1 MPLQWRPMQANDVAG
16 CAKIIAAHPVIGPR
30 YGPAIKDLPRCW
42 LRLLGSEAMTTAVFE
57 EVEKGRATLA
67 GVGVGVFVRDEFV
80 REMKATPQFWIG
92 AELTSRAL
100 RADSPVLSDKEV
112 REANSGEGL
121 NELVWETL
129 PHPAF
134 AERSEMY
141 HLMGRAYIEIHRGY
155 RLKEMITSQ
164 AESPQRLQWAI
175 DAGGLYWDPKAARYV
190 KSITRG
196 KEEFSRNP
204 HIVGITRELERGR
217 PGSWVGTLFD
227 YQPPLLYFSASEQR
241 MLMRCMSNNMGTNSA
256 LARELN
262 VSLPTVKKMWLSIY
276 DRVAAHIPEWMS
288 EDSRSAAGSKRGKEK
303 KRRLLA
309 YLQDHPEELRP
320 VLRRFNGQ
328 KVRPSA
334 SAPMTESAPSTRDFK
349 I

>member
-1 MPLQWRPMQANDVAG
+1 MPLQWRPMKPDDVAG
-16 CAKIIAAHPVIGPR
+16 CAEIIAAHPIIGPR
-30 YGPAIKDLPRCW
+30 YGSAIKDLRRSW
-42 LRLLGSEAMTTAVFE
+42 LRLLGSEAMTTAVFD
-57 EVEKGRATLA
+57 EVEKGRVTLA
-67 GVGVGVFVRDEFV
+67 GVGVGVFVRDEFI
-80 REMKATPQFWIG
+80 RELKSRPQFWFG
-92 AELTSRAL
+92 PELAKRAL
-100 RADSPVLSDKEV
+100 RADSPVLSDREV

-129 PHPAF
+129 PHLGF

-141 HLMGRAYIEIHRGY
+141 HLMGHAYIEIHRGY

-175 DAGGLYWDPKAARYV
+175 DAGGLCWDAKAARYV
-190 KSITRG
+190 KSLKKGT
-196 KEEFSRNP
+196 EEFARCP
-204 HIVGITRELERGR
+204 HIVGITRELELGR

-227 YQPPLLYFSASEQR
+227 YQPPLFYFSASEQR
-241 MLMRCMSNNMGTNSA
+241 MLMRCMSNHTGTNSA

-276 DRVAAHIPEWMS
+276 ERVSENAPELI
-288 EDSRSAAGSKRGKEK
+288 AGNAKIGAENKRGKEK
-303 KRRLLA
+303 RRHLLA

-320 VLRRFNGQ
+320 VSRWRMAHPPRKQFRRLACGFG
-328 KVRPSA
+328 
-334 SAPMTESAPSTRDFK
+334 T

>member
-1 MPLQWRPMQANDVAG
+1 MPLQWRPMQPNDVAG
-16 CAKIIAAHPVIGPR
+16 CAKIIAAHPVIGKR
-30 YGPAIKDLPRCW
+30 YGAAIKDLRRSW
-42 LRLLGSEAMTTAVFE
+42 LRLLSSEAMTTGVFE
-57 EVEKGRATLA
+57 EVDKGRVTLA
-67 GVGVGVFVRDEFV
+67 GVGVGVFVRDEFI
-80 REMKATPQFWIG
+80 RELKSTPQFWFG
-92 AELTSRAL
+92 PELAKRAL
-100 RADSPVLSDKEV
+100 RPDSPVLSDREV

-129 PHPAF
+129 AQQAF

-175 DAGGLYWDPKAARYV
+175 DAGGLCWDPKTARYV
-190 KSITRG
+190 KSIRKG
-196 KEEFSRNP
+196 PEEFSGSP

-241 MLMRCMSNNMGTNSA
+241 MLMRCMSNNTGTNST

-276 DRVAAHIPEWMS
+276 DRVAASIPEWTA
-288 EDSRSAAGSKRGKEK
+288 EDPPSSANSKRGKEK
-303 KRRLLA
+303 RRRLLA
-309 YLQDHPEELRP
+309 YLRNHPEELRP
-320 VLRRFNGQ
+320 VLRRSNGQ
-328 KVRPSA
+328 PRQSPSA
-334 SAPMTESAPSTRDFK
+334 LRP
-349 I
+349 